1 MRFLRALAFNLFFVL
16 LTLVLGL
23 AGLAVRL
30 AAPRLAFPL
39 ARSWI
44 RVTVAGLRVIGGVRI
59 VVTGREHLPDGPAV
73 IASQHQAGI
82 DTLLWFT
89 LVPRPSYVM
98 KQELRRIPL
107 VGPLLEPAGMIPVDR
122 SAGAAALR
130 DMRRRADAALAAGR
144 QIVIFPEGTRLPP
157 GTRGRL
163 QPGIAALAGRGA
175 PMIPVATDSGHAWGR
190 GMLLRLRGRG
200 RDVIQVHLG
209 APLPTAAARADILSG
224 IESSWCESERIMS
237 RDACGQVC
245 ARTIGKPG
253 DGRREGTGNGMSA
266 PICDERTSPED
277 ARAALSAR
285 DNNLKN

>member
-1 MRFLRALAFNLFFVL
+1 MRALRALAFNAVFIL

-23 AGLAVRL
+23 AGIAVRV
-30 AAPRLAFPL
+30 ATPTRAFSL
-39 ARSWI
+39 ARLWI
-44 RVTVAGLRVIGGVRI
+44 RITVAALRVIGGIRI
-59 VVTGREHLPDGPAV
+59 VVTGAEYLPTGASV

-130 DMRRRADAALAAGR
+130 DMLRRADAALAEGR

-163 QPGIAALAGRGA
+163 QPGIVALAGRGA
-175 PMIPVATDSGHAWGR
+175 PTFAVATDSGHAWGR
-190 GMLLRLRGRG
+190 GMLLRIRGRR
-200 RDVIQVHLG
+200 RDVIRLHLQP
-209 APLPTAAARADILSG
+209 ALPPPASRADLISG
-224 IESSWCESERIMS
+224 IERSWCDSEARMK
-237 RDACGQVC
+237 REACGQLC
-245 ARTIGKPG
+245 A
-253 DGRREGTGNGMSA
+253 
-266 PICDERTSPED
+266 
-277 ARAALSAR
+277 
-285 DNNLKN
+285 